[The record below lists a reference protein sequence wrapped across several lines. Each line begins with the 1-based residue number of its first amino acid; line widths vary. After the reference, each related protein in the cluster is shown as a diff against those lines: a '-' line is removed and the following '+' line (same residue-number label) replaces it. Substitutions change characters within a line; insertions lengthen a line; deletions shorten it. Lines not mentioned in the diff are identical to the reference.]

1 MIPIVLLG
9 LSLTGLAVGLTRL
22 RRARALSRLE
32 GLDQGEGDVV
42 TTEPIHRTLLKRR
55 KWIPYVFGLVALVAI
70 RATAIG
76 WLSSCS
82 IAALVFAI
90 SVQVQSLLHVRKQIQ
105 LEAQLAEALD
115 LTIGALRA
123 GVGLVEA
130 MTASVARVGQP
141 TRGLIQLV
149 VDRLRVGDSPPE
161 VFNSLGRS
169 VPLESFRLTG
179 LTLAATWEGGGGFAD
194 SLSGVGRA
202 TRERLSLRRRM
213 NSQSLESRVSV
224 VVILLVTWVLFVLSI
239 VREPEVMRAFALSDV
254 GDVLIAILFG
264 LEAVGLVWIDALAS
278 GEV

>member
-9 LSLTGLAVGLTRL
+9 LSLTGLVVGLTRL
-22 RRARALSRLE
+22 RRARTLSRLE

-42 TTEPIHRTLLKRR
+42 TTEPISRTLLKRR
-55 KWIPYVFGLVALVAI
+55 KWIPYVFGLVTLIAI

-224 VVILLVTWVLFVLSI
+224 VVILLVTWALFVLSI

-264 LEAVGLVWIDALAS
+264 LEAIGLVWIDALAS